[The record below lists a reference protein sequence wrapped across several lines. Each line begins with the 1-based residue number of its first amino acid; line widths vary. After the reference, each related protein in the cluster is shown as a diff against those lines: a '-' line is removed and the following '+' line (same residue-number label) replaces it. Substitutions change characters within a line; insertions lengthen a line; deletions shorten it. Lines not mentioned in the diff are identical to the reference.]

1 MTRQDQKTVVARA
14 HQAWPIA
21 LLLLAVALCG
31 CAAENP
37 QQLAEKQRLLASYPP
52 PGLGRIW
59 IFRTFQP
66 EITQEQ
72 PYVRI
77 NGQIV
82 GTALLGRAFYRDV
95 PPGSYAVTVDSR
107 GVAPNQFAHFGLAA
121 NQTAYVAID
130 ANGWWAGLCWRC
142 QIATFSTLVV
152 AQQLALAEL
161 AALPIAGGG

>member
-1 MTRQDQKTVVARA
+1 MSMA
-14 HQAWPIA
+14 HLVGRVWSIG
-21 LLLLAVALCG
+21 LVLVAVALAG
-31 CAAENP
+31 CAADNP
-37 QQLAEKQRLLASYPP
+37 QQLAEKQRLLASYPT
-52 PGLGRIW
+52 PGQGRIW

-72 PYVRI
+72 PYVRV

-95 PPGSYAVTVDSR
+95 PPGNYEVSVDSR

-121 NQTAYVAID
+121 GQTAYVAID

-142 QIATFSTLVV
+142 QIPTFYTLVV
-152 AQQLALAEL
+152 TRQLALAEL
-161 AALPIAGGG
+161 ATLPLAGGG